1 MSLTADEVAKASS
14 DTQRNVRRGN
24 EELQSV
30 SEFLSTSMTQMST
43 AIIDISESSGQAAS
57 SATEARE
64 STEECL
70 EMMHASLTS
79 LDHLTDCI
87 ESSSDVINKLEAGSQ
102 DIVQVLEVISSIAEQ
117 TNLLALNAAI
127 EAARAGDQ
135 GRGFAVVADEV
146 RSLAQR
152 TQQSTAGI
160 QEIITQFQSGTAQ
173 AVQRMERSQAEIRTT
188 VELAGKT
195 QQGLKKIAGQSERI
209 ATMNDGVAA
218 STKEQE
224 NVALEVS
231 RNAGLINDL
240 LGSTMDAM
248 TQSSSVSESLQQM
261 SEQLQEQARKYRVS

>member
-1 MSLTADEVAKASS
+1 MS
-14 DTQRNVRRGN
+14 
-24 EELQSV
+24 
-30 SEFLSTSMTQMST
+30 
-43 AIIDISESSGQAAS
+43 
-57 SATEARE
+57 
-64 STEECL
+64 
-70 EMMHASLTS
+70 
-79 LDHLTDCI
+79 
-87 ESSSDVINKLEAGSQ
+87 
-102 DIVQVLEVISSIAEQ
+102 
-117 TNLLALNAAI
+117 
-127 EAARAGDQ
+127 
-135 GRGFAVVADEV
+135 AVVADEV